1 MQNARR
7 PERSTVL
14 ITWNDNRGEA
24 TVCVLKSFCNLGLFY
39 QMDCLLSIVS
49 QHTTNE
55 KDNAL
60 FLRKRKANEW
70 GSVLKVVFTVFSRR
84 AEAAQFP

>member
-1 MQNARR
+1 
-7 PERSTVL
+7 
-14 ITWNDNRGEA
+14 
-24 TVCVLKSFCNLGLFY
+24 
-39 QMDCLLSIVS
+39 MDCLVNIVS

-60 FLRKRKANEW
+60 FSRKRKANEW
-70 GSVLKVVFTVFSRR
+70 GSVLKVIFTVFNLR